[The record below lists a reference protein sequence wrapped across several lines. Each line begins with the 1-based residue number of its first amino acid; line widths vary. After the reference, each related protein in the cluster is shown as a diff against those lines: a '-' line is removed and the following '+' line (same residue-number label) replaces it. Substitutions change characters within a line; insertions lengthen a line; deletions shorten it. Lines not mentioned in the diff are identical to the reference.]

1 MKPLFVFA
9 LALFAGAQQTAQQK
23 PPATG
28 APKDFVLPAAKRF
41 TLANG
46 LPVTMVP
53 FGQVPKAAIR
63 WSSPPA
69 TSTRTKMKCGSRISL
84 AT

>member
-9 LALFAGAQQTAQQK
+9 LALFAGGQQAAQQK

-41 TLANG
+41 TYHTEQTLVRSATQPLG
-46 LPVTMVP
+46 L
-53 FGQVPKAAIR
+53 
-63 WSSPPA
+63 
-69 TSTRTKMKCGSRISL
+69 SRRRCP
-84 AT
+84 